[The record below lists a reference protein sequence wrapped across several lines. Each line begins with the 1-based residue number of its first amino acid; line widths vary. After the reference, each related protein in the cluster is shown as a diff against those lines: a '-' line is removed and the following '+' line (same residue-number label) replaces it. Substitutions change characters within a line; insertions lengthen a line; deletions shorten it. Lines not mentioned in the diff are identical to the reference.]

1 MSGPTFHDQW
11 VSRSRDNHQRVET
24 SPILAR
30 GADLTWVETP
40 HDARIAVLIGEANG
54 FPTQGTCLLRAE
66 IPTGWHTGR
75 QIHGEE
81 AIYILSGSGF
91 AVIDERR
98 YDFRT
103 GTTLHVPYMATH
115 QLVNTGDQPVSYL
128 SAVTTDLD
136 LFVRLGRYEQL
147 AEKGEGNDELAER
160 YPAEDTQFAPD
171 GRRIALHAEDMLD
184 EYARRRAEGNG
195 HGDGK
200 GHGHH
205 HHHGHHTHGAIW
217 VLMGGS
223 ESPSSATNGFQARA
237 VAMTNI
243 FEEVPHSSSHRH
255 SHTEAMLYAL
265 EGSGY
270 SEVDGKRY
278 DWVAGD
284 AVYVPP
290 KMTVHE
296 HFNESSERTRT
307 LRIEFGIRYFYEAL
321 WSGYHKIELRAEAIA
336 R

>member
-1 MSGPTFHDQW
+1 MPEPTFHDRW
-11 VSRSRDNHQRVET
+11 VSRSRENQQRVQA

-30 GADLTWVETP
+30 GEELRWLATP
-40 HDARIAVLIGEANG
+40 HDARVAVVLGEDNG
-54 FPTQGTCLLRAE
+54 FPTQGTCLLQAE
-66 IPTGWHTGR
+66 MPPGWHTGR
-75 QIHGEE
+75 HLHGEE
-81 AIYILSGSGF
+81 AVYILAGSGF
-91 AVIDERR
+91 VVVADRR

-103 GTTLHVPYMATH
+103 GTTIHIPYQAEH

-128 SAVTTDLD
+128 SALTTDLD
-136 LFVRLGRYEQL
+136 LFVRLGRYQQL
-147 AEKGEGNDELAER
+147 SEKGGSNESLRDR
-160 YPAEDTQFAPD
+160 YPAETSQLAPD
-171 GRRIALHAEDMLD
+171 GRRITLHVDQMLD
-184 EYARRRAEGNG
+184 EYARRSQEGG
-195 HGDGK
+195 

-205 HHHGHHTHGAIW
+205 HGHTHGAIW

-223 ESPSSATNGFQARA
+223 ESPSTATNGFRARA

-265 EGSGY
+265 EGSGN
-270 SEVDGKRY
+270 SEVDGERY

-284 AVYVPP
+284 AVYLPP

-321 WSGYHKIELRAEAIA
+321 WDGYHKIELRAEAMA